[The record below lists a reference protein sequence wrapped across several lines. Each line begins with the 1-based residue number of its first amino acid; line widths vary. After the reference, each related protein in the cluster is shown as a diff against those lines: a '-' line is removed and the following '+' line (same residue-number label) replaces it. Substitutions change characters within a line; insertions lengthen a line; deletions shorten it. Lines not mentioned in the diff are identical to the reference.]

1 MVDGREVQILSIHC
15 YKLPVSSASCGQ
27 SCSVEVK
34 FGELATR
41 WLEKTEI
48 RKGMVLIE
56 ASKKPRATFEFL
68 AELTPLNKQ
77 EKNISLPPFYEP
89 AVTSFTFRQTCVLV
103 ANDAHRQQL
112 NFKKDDVTGSLS
124 PLKRPVQVQEEVK
137 EKKQRGMSSCNMEL
151 MSYSLKLSKTR
162 SKSYRSSNEIGE
174 LSDSSVAIK
183 EKRKKYPQSCMIDG
197 ILQKRNIQVSRPLL
211 NHSLLDYR
219 TNNVI
224 RLRFKYHPE
233 YLQVGYKILINDD
246 KVKAIGKVIEVNT
259 L

>member
-1 MVDGREVQILSIHC
+1 MQILSIHC

-56 ASKKPRATFEFL
+56 ASKKPRASFEFL
-68 AELTPLNKQ
+68 AELMPLNKQ
-77 EKNISLPPFYEP
+77 EKSISLPPFYEP

-103 ANDAHRQQL
+103 ANDMQREQYS
-112 NFKKDDVTGSLS
+112 FKKDDVTGSLS
-124 PLKRPVQVQEEVK
+124 PQKKQVTEEVK
-137 EKKQRGMSSCNMEL
+137 EKKQRGMSSCNMDL

-162 SKSYRSSNEIGE
+162 SKSYKSSNDIMEI
-174 LSDSSVAIK
+174 SDSSVAIK

-197 ILQKRNIQVSRPLL
+197 ILEKRNILVSRPLL

-219 TNNVI
+219 TSNVI